1 MCMCLQLPPSA
12 LFDLI
17 MEVKVKEVSAGE
29 EIVAEG
35 DPSDAFYIIER
46 GTNNQFMW
54 TYVLTEIYIDL

>member
-1 MCMCLQLPPSA
+1 
-12 LFDLI
+12 

-46 GTNNQFMW
+46 GTNNQFM
-54 TYVLTEIYIDL
+54 